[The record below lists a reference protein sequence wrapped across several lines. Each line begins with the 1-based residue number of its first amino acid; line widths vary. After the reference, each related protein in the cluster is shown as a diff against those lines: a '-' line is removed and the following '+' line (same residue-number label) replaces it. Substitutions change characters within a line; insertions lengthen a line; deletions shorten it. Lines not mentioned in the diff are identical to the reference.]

1 MRANES
7 ELEKALNQPDRA
19 GRLRA
24 LRELKA
30 LADSGVV
37 RVEPPRPWVNMHCHS
52 FHSYNAHGFSPSR
65 IAWEAHRRGLAAAGV
80 VDFDVLDGLDE
91 TLAAGDTLRSK
102 LTMGIETRVHIPDL
116 ASDVINSP
124 NEPGISYFMGQG
136 FVQAPPAGSPAALTL
151 QRMKDCAVVRN
162 RAVMENVNR
171 FLGEVTVDYARDVLP
186 LTASGNATER
196 HLLLAYDLQAQK
208 VMPDRA
214 RRAKFWAA
222 KMQMPEPEAAALMND
237 PVRFRDTLRKRL
249 MKYGGPGYAPPDPKN
264 FPTLAEAVEMIRAC
278 GAMPIST
285 WLDGLSTGEQDTE
298 LLLDYYSSAGQVGV
312 NFIPDRNWN
321 LRDPAEKALKLAK
334 FNEALAAASDRHL
347 VICVGTEMNSATQ
360 PLVDHFDAPEMKPHV
375 PAFLEGAHILWG
387 HSLLLRHGGF
397 GYVSPQAEAAFG
409 RDVARKYAF
418 FREVGE
424 QPAPH
429 GNRLPA
435 LRTASRAGDCQAV
448 LRALQADR

>member
-1 MRANES
+1 MAS
-7 ELEKALNQPDRA
+7 ATQLEEALNQPDRS

-30 LADSGVV
+30 LADSGAV
-37 RVEPPRPWVNMHCHS
+37 RTEPPRPWVNMHCHS

-91 TLAAGDTLRSK
+91 TLAAGDALRSK
-102 LTMGIETRVHIPDL
+102 LTMGIETRVYIQDF
-116 ASDVINSP
+116 ARDVINSP

-136 FVQAPPAGSPAALTL
+136 FAQAPPAGSPAARTL
-151 QRMKDCAVVRN
+151 QRLKDCSVVRN
-162 RAVMENVNR
+162 LAVMENVNR
-171 FLGEVTVDYARDVLP
+171 FLAAVTVDYARDVLP

-214 RRAKFWAA
+214 RRAKFWAS
-222 KMQMPEPEAAALMND
+222 KIQMQEQEVAALMND
-237 PVRFRDTLRKRL
+237 PVRLRDTLRKRL

-264 FPTLAEAVEMIRAC
+264 FPPLAEVVEMIRAC

-285 WLDGLSTGEQDTE
+285 WLDGLSAGEQDTE

-334 FNEALAAASDRHL
+334 FNEAIAAARDRHL
-347 VICVGTEMNSATQ
+347 AICIGTEMNSATQ

-375 PAFLEGAHILWG
+375 PVFLEGAHIIWG
-387 HSLLLRHGGF
+387 HSLLLRHGGL

-409 RDVARKYAF
+409 RDVARKNAF

-424 QPAPH
+424 QPVPH
-429 GNRLPA
+429 GNRLQA
-435 LRTASRAGDCQAV
+435 LRTASRAGDCKAV

>member
-1 MRANES
+1 MAS
-7 ELEKALNQPDRA
+7 ATQLEEALNQPDRS

-30 LADSGVV
+30 LADAGAI
-37 RVEPPRPWVNMHCHS
+37 RTEPPRPWVNMHCHS

-91 TLAAGDTLRSK
+91 TLAASDALRSK
-102 LTMGIETRVHIPDL
+102 LTMGIETRVYVQDF
-116 ASDVINSP
+116 ARDVINSP
-124 NEPGISYFMGQG
+124 NEPGICYFMGQG
-136 FVQAPPAGSPAALTL
+136 FVQAPPAGTPAARTL
-151 QRMKDCAVVRN
+151 QRMKECAVIRN

-214 RRAKFWAA
+214 RRSKFWAA
-222 KMQMPEPEAAALMND
+222 KIQMSEPEVAAVMND

-249 MKYGGPGYAPPDPKN
+249 MKYGAPGYAAPDPKN
-264 FPTLAEAVEMIRAC
+264 FPTLAEVVEMIRAC

-334 FNEALAAASDRHL
+334 FNEALAAARNRHL
-347 VICVGTEMNSATQ
+347 IACVGTEMNSAGQ
-360 PLVDHFDAPEMKPHV
+360 PLVDHFDAPELKPHV
-375 PAFLEGAHILWG
+375 PVFLEGAQIMWG

-397 GYVSPQAEAAFG
+397 GYLSPQAEAAFS
-409 RDVARKYAF
+409 RDVARKNAF
-418 FREVGE
+418 FRQVGE
-424 QPAPH
+424 QPVPH
-429 GNRLPA
+429 GRRLQA
-435 LRTASRAGDCQAV
+435 LRTASRAGDCKAV
-448 LRALQADR
+448 LQALQADR

>member
-1 MRANES
+1 MENATQLVE
-7 ELEKALNQPDRA
+7 ALNQPDRA

-24 LRELKA
+24 LAELKA
-30 LADSGVV
+30 LADAGAI
-37 RVEPPRPWVNMHCHS
+37 RTEPPRPWVNMHCHS

-65 IAWEAHRRGLAAAGV
+65 IAWEAYQRGLAAAGV

-91 TLAAGDTLRSK
+91 TLAAGDALRSK
-102 LTMGIETRVHIPDL
+102 LTVGIETRVYIQHF
-116 ASDVINSP
+116 AREEINSP

-136 FVQAPPAGSPAALTL
+136 FVQTPPAGSPAARTL
-151 QRMKDCAVVRN
+151 QRLKDCSVVRN

-171 FLGEVTVDYARDVLP
+171 FLGDVAVDYTRDVLP
-186 LTASGNATER
+186 LTASGNATEL

-214 RRAKFWAA
+214 LRAKFWAE
-222 KMQMPEPEAAALMND
+222 KIQMPEPELAALMDD

-264 FPTLAEAVEMIRAC
+264 FPMLAEVVEMIRAC

-285 WLDGLSTGEQDTE
+285 WLDGLSTAEQNTGA
-298 LLLDYYSSAGQVGV
+298 LLDYYSSAGQAGV

-334 FNEALAAASDRHL
+334 LNEAVAAARERHL
-347 VICVGTEMNSATQ
+347 VICVGTEMNSASQ
-360 PLVDHFDAPEMKPHV
+360 PLVDHFDAPEMKPHA

-397 GYVSPQAEAAFG
+397 GYLSPQAEAAFG
-409 RDVARKYAF
+409 RDAVRKNAF

-424 QPAPH
+424 QPVPH

-435 LRTASRAGDCQAV
+435 LRAASRAGDCKAV
-448 LRALQADR
+448 LRALQPDR